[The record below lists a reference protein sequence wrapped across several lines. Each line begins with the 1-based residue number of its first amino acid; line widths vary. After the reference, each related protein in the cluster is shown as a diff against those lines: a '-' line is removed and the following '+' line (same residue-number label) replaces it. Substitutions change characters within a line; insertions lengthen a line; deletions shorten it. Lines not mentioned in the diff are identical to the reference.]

1 MLQVH
6 WRCTLILK
14 TRTPLHVYINNTYI
28 YIYIYIHDVL
38 TRSGGGFQWIFKRSL
53 WFMLKALDIQKK
65 RFLCNMVS
73 NLLDQDTQR
82 ASHIMDTPWQCD
94 DSVLQTVTYY
104 YMDLT
109 RDVL

>member
-1 MLQVH
+1 M
-6 WRCTLILK
+6 
-14 TRTPLHVYINNTYI
+14 
-28 YIYIYIHDVL
+28 
-38 TRSGGGFQWIFKRSL
+38 
-53 WFMLKALDIQKK
+53 DIQAKLVVHAQGARYTKK
-65 RFLCNMVS
+65 KSFLCNMVS

-109 RDVL
+109 RDLL